1 MGQLFTSDGLKP
13 DPMKVDAIANM
24 PRPDDKKAVQR
35 LLGCVNY
42 LARFMPKLSEVS
54 EPLRKLTEKNVMFMW
69 ESQQEEAF
77 QAIKNMITTAPVLK
91 YYDVASETTIQCDA
105 SESGLGAT
113 LLQNGQ
119 PVAFA
124 SRSLSTAERNYAQ
137 IEKECLA
144 IVFACS
150 RFNQYL
156 HGRELTIVES
166 DHKPL
171 VPIFQKSLHSAPK
184 RLQRMLLRLQKYNLH
199 VKYLPGS
206 QMYIADMLSR
216 AYLQVDHT
224 QHENIPE
231 YQIFQLKQEQQL
243 FQEIADINQVD
254 YMRLSEG
261 THQQIKKCT
270 LADAT
275 LQSLMNTIM
284 TGWPMSREDV
294 PVSIREFWNYK
305 EELTVQDGVLYKG
318 MKVIVPTSMRPQMI
332 ARVHSSHLGP
342 DACARRARAVLFWPG
357 MISRIKEQVQSC
369 EVCNDFLA
377 RQQKEP
383 LMTHKIPDTRWSKVG
398 QDLFV
403 LGKEIYLPSD
413 R

>member
-1 MGQLFTSDGLKP
+1 MDQVTYMGQLFTSDELKP

-69 ESQQEEAF
+69 ESQQEKAF

-124 SRSLSTAERNYAQ
+124 SRSLSTAECNYAQ

-144 IVFACS
+144 IVFAGS
-150 RFNQYL
+150 RFNQHL
-156 HGRELTIVES
+156 HGRELTTVES

-231 YQIFQLKQEQQL
+231 YQIFQLKQEQH
-243 FQEIADINQVD
+243 IV
-254 YMRLSEG
+254 
-261 THQQIKKCT
+261 
-270 LADAT
+270 
-275 LQSLMNTIM
+275 
-284 TGWPMSREDV
+284 SRD
-294 PVSIREFWNYK
+294 
-305 EELTVQDGVLYKG
+305 
-318 MKVIVPTSMRPQMI
+318 
-332 ARVHSSHLGP
+332 
-342 DACARRARAVLFWPG
+342 C
-357 MISRIKEQVQSC
+357 
-369 EVCNDFLA
+369 
-377 RQQKEP
+377 
-383 LMTHKIPDTRWSKVG
+383 
-398 QDLFV
+398 
-403 LGKEIYLPSD
+403 
-413 R
+413 

>member
-1 MGQLFTSDGLKP
+1 
-13 DPMKVDAIANM
+13 
-24 PRPDDKKAVQR
+24 
-35 LLGCVNY
+35 
-42 LARFMPKLSEVS
+42 MPKLSEVS
-54 EPLRKLTEKNVMFMW
+54 EPLRTLTEKNVMFMW

-77 QAIKNMITTAPVLK
+77 QTGKNMITTAPVLK

-137 IEKECLA
+137 LEKECLA

-156 HGRELTIVES
+156 HGRELTTVES

-184 RLQRMLLRLQKYNLH
+184 GLQRMLLRLQKYNVH

-231 YQIFQLKQEQQL
+231 YQIFQLRQEQQL

-284 TGWPMSREDV
+284 TGWLISREDV

-318 MKVIVPTSMRPQMI
+318 MKVIVP
-332 ARVHSSHLGP
+332 L
-342 DACARRARAVLFWPG
+342 L
-357 MISRIKEQVQSC
+357 
-369 EVCNDFLA
+369 
-377 RQQKEP
+377 
-383 LMTHKIPDTRWSKVG
+383 
-398 QDLFV
+398 
-403 LGKEIYLPSD
+403 
-413 R
+413 